1 MNKKKIIIAVVTLI
15 LVVSAAFFG
24 INYTDEDIEKISE
37 GIETVVDIIN
47 ESTTEIPEA
56 YIEDEQTLELQ
67 EVEDEAFELQGEV
80 AYNGTSEIPTVEV
93 GDYAGLTYYSQI
105 DPRWKDLPY
114 TSTGNST
121 QTIGSSG
128 CGPTCAS
135 MVVSSIKGTILPTEM
150 SDLFVQYGY
159 RSANNGTY
167 YSAFRFT
174 ADVFNIEYTEK
185 YKLNDVCDLLNN
197 NYMAIVSC
205 KNGLFTTG
213 GHFILIYGIDK
224 DTLKIYDPY
233 LYSGKFETS
242 TRRGKVIVE
251 GNTIYCNKEVFREY
265 ANYVEFFCF
274 KNTNK
279 TTIEGPTT
287 TTSTYTRYVN
297 VNTSLNVRSGAGTNY
312 SIVGNKKNGE
322 LVTIYEN
329 ISNWARIGN
338 TQWVCSDYLS
348 DSNSTIKNTIGSICK
363 LKKAATLYS
372 NSNLTGVKY
381 NYKANTTIKILENI
395 NNMIDKVYVVAT
407 GRVAYINNS
416 VYTNSNTTQI
426 VNKNSKLKT
435 KTKIY
440 AYKTMKGTYYT
451 YLPNTTI
458 SILEDYGNI
467 NKVKVKVTGRIGYI
481 YE

>member
-1 MNKKKIIIAVVTLI
+1 MNKKKIIIAVVTLV
-15 LVVSAAFFG
+15 LAVATAFFG
-24 INYTDEDIEKISE
+24 INYTDEDVEKISE

-56 YIEDEQTLELQ
+56 YIEDEEALEEQ
-67 EVEDEAFELQGEV
+67 EVEDESFELQGEV
-80 AYNGTSEIPTVEV
+80 AYNGTSEIPNIQV

-105 DPRWKDLPY
+105 DPRWKNLPY
-114 TSTGNST
+114 TSTGNPT
-121 QTIGSSG
+121 QTIGSSA
-128 CGPTCAS
+128 CGPTCAA

-150 SDLFVQYGY
+150 ADLFVKYGY

-174 ADVFNIEYTEK
+174 ADVFDIEYTEK
-185 YKLNDVCDLLNN
+185 YKLNEVCNLLND

-213 GHFILIYGIDK
+213 GHFILIYGIDG

-233 LYSGKFETS
+233 LYSGKFNTS

-251 GNTIYCNKEVFREY
+251 GNTIYCNKETFREY

-279 TTIEGPTT
+279 MKEESPAVS
-287 TTSTYTRYVN
+287 TSTYTRYVN
-297 VNTSLNVRSGAGTNY
+297 VKSSLNVRNGAGTNY
-312 SIVGNKKNGE
+312 SIVGSKKNGE

-338 TQWVCSDYLS
+338 AQWVCSDYLS
-348 DSNSTIKNTIGSICK
+348 DSNSSIKNTTGSIIK
-363 LKKAATLYS
+363 LKNATTLYS
-372 NSNLTGVKY
+372 NSNLTGTKY
-381 NYKANTTIKILENI
+381 NYKANTTVRILENI
-395 NNMIDKVYVVAT
+395 TNMIDKVYVVAT
-407 GRVAYINNS
+407 GRTAYINNS
-416 VYTNSNTTQI
+416 AYGNSNTMQA
-426 VNKNSKLKT
+426 VNKNSKLKA
-435 KTKIY
+435 KTKIF
-440 AYKTMKGTYYT
+440 ASKTMKGTYYT

-467 NKVKVKVTGRIGYI
+467 NKVKVKSTGRVGYI